1 MAAPRPLR
9 LLLVA
14 CAAWLVLHELR
25 AVFVPELEVGPLFS
39 RFAHDVVLIC
49 AAVVC
54 LARIPRVRGAERLA
68 WALIGSG
75 VLAWSL
81 GEIYYTAVLW
91 TNPDPP
97 IPSLADAGYLLFP

>member
-9 LLLVA
+9 LLLAA

-25 AVFVPELEVGPLFS
+25 AVFVPELEIGPLFS

-49 AAVVC
+49 AAVAC
-54 LARIPRVRGAERLA
+54 LARIPGVRGPERLA

-75 VLAWSL
+75 VLTWSL

-91 TNPDPP
+91 TDPDPP